1 MNPSN
6 FTYPPAPIG
15 ARPLADSM
23 LSSSQGKIERSIA
36 VNIQIMLKLLYT
48 LEQLRKH
55 ETWSRSQLETYQT
68 EALHELRQYAYE
80 RSPFYQKFHKG
91 LTDRPL
97 HELPV
102 LTKARYKNRYWVN
115 ATSGSTGHP
124 GFFLFDESEWVSVLA
139 SFARSQEWSGVH
151 IDLIHRQKMATVAS
165 ISPWHM
171 SSQVAA
177 TVKSWW
183 RPSLRVPASQP
194 LSKTVEELNA
204 WQPEVLVAYASM
216 LGILAEEQLAHR
228 LHIDPKFIYSASEVL
243 TLQTIKRVKEA
254 WGIEPFN
261 QYVSTETASIAA
273 EHQSCRRMHFLEDL
287 VITENVDEQYR
298 PVQPGEY
305 GAKLLVTTLFSRT
318 QPLIR
323 YEINDSVRVSAEP
336 HNCGLPFAVLESIQ
350 GRVEDS
356 LTLPAIAGG
365 QVLIRPLVI
374 NRIMDIVPVSGWQV
388 IQQADNG
395 LVLLLTGARNGLTD
409 DSLMNQIRESLAQE
423 GARAPYIR
431 IERVSE
437 IPKTAAGKAP
447 LIKAYKATP
456 VHE

>member
-6 FTYPPAPIG
+6 FTYPLAPIG

-36 VNIQIMLKLLYT
+36 VNIQIMLKLLHT

-68 EALHELRQYAYE
+68 EALHELR
-80 RSPFYQKFHKG
+80 
-91 LTDRPL
+91 
-97 HELPV
+97 V
-102 LTKARYKNRYWVN
+102 LTKAMMMENFDELVTDRTLHLEEIRAYASQGEAGQRYKNRYWVN

-183 RPSLRVPASQP
+183 RASLRVPASQP

-204 WQPEVLVAYASM
+204 WRPEVLVAYASM

-273 EHQSCRRMHFLEDL
+273 EHQSCQRMHFLEDL

-298 PVQPGEY
+298 PVPPGEY
-305 GAKLLVTTLFSRT
+305 GAKLIVTTLFSRT

-323 YEINDSVRVSAEP
+323 YELSDSVRLRADACS
-336 HNCGLPFAVLESIQ
+336 CGTPESCTCQIGTCIKVQPCPCGRSFGVLESVQ
-350 GRVEDS
+350 GRVEDT
-356 LTLPAIAGG
+356 LLLPAVTEGRVA
-365 QVLIRPLVI
+365 
-374 NRIMDIVPVSGWQV
+374 
-388 IQQADNG
+388 IQ
-395 LVLLLTGARNGLTD
+395 
-409 DSLMNQIRESLAQE
+409 
-423 GARAPYIR
+423 P
-431 IERVSE
+431 
-437 IPKTAAGKAP
+437 
-447 LIKAYKATP
+447 
-456 VHE
+456 

>member
-1 MNPSN
+1 M
-6 FTYPPAPIG
+6 
-15 ARPLADSM
+15 
-23 LSSSQGKIERSIA
+23 
-36 VNIQIMLKLLYT
+36 NIQIMLKLLHT

-55 ETWSRSQLETYQT
+55 ENWSRSQLETYQA

-102 LTKARYKNRYWVN
+102 LTKAMMMENFDELVTDRTLHLEEIRAYASQGKAGQRYKNRYWVN

-204 WQPEVLVAYASM
+204 WRPEVLVAYASM

-243 TLQTIKRVKEA
+243 TLQTIKHVNEA

-261 QYVSTETASIAA
+261 QYVSTETASTAA
-273 EHQSCRRMHFLEDL
+273 EYQSCRRMHFLEDL

-298 PVQPGEY
+298 PVPPGEY

-323 YEINDSVRVSAEP
+323 YEINDSVRVSAEL

-356 LTLPAIAGG
+356 LTLPAASGG

-388 IQQADNG
+388 VQEADDH
-395 LVLLLTGARNGLTD
+395 LTVLLSGVRDEVMDGMLADKLMQ
-409 DSLMNQIRESLAQE
+409 SLISE
-423 GARAPYIR
+423 GAQVPSIQ
-431 IERVSE
+431 IQRVSA
-437 IPKTAAGKAP
+437 IPKTSSGKAP
-447 LIKAYKATP
+447 LIKAYRP
-456 VHE
+456 